1 MSTDPPM
8 YPKISSASM
17 GDCENRLSYFGDNHI
32 SCYNRRRSIP
42 FNQKCITKSRTMPY
56 PLYSE
61 CCENS
66 LPNSRCSA
74 NVLADCLKSSPLY
87 RRQESERWG
96 QAINYYQE
104 MMNNRDQCCTSPPN
118 SPVNLGTSHK
128 YSACGASFS
137 ACDSPLGDIDN
148 LYTVGSLSGSLMGSF
163 PSLTRVSTKNRSLH
177 GTNPQSRGESS
188 LELEAIAAVHELSFA
203 VQTISVS
210 EILPR
215 TPDLIFVNVT
225 TTEGQPYCLELTLK
239 GWRITSLRHDCMHG
253 DYTRLELFTVYY
265 DTLYDLMDKLSP
277 NYRNLFSEKLAQKLR
292 MLQTDDDDGDGDG
305 NDKDNNSD
313 NDNDMIAS
321 TPFSTATQSTN
332 LTDNLD
338 STETP
343 IRHTTSTDDSQSND
357 NVISHDKNDD

>member
-1 MSTDPPM
+1 MD
-8 YPKISSASM
+8 
-17 GDCENRLSYFGDNHI
+17 RLSI
-32 SCYNRRRSIP
+32 
-42 FNQKCITKSRTMPY
+42 
-56 PLYSE
+56 
-61 CCENS
+61 
-66 LPNSRCSA
+66 
-74 NVLADCLKSSPLY
+74 
-87 RRQESERWG
+87 
-96 QAINYYQE
+96 
-104 MMNNRDQCCTSPPN
+104 
-118 SPVNLGTSHK
+118 
-128 YSACGASFS
+128 
-137 ACDSPLGDIDN
+137 
-148 LYTVGSLSGSLMGSF
+148 GSF

-292 MLQTDDDDGDGDG
+292 MLQTDDDDDDDNGDGDGDG
-305 NDKDNNSD
+305 NDKDNNND

-357 NVISHDKNDD
+357 NVISHNENDD